1 MLVLQGDLKPVKER
15 FFFLHTSCEV
25 PFCTFISFANFKQ
38 AESEFKKKK
47 RIIIH
52 LQHILRVH
60 FFFINKGGTKKKCR
74 VLNEFMQVTVF

>member
-1 MLVLQGDLKPVKER
+1 MLQGDLKPVKER
-15 FFFLHTSCEV
+15 FFGVHLVKFHFVLLFHLQ
-25 PFCTFISFANFKQ
+25 ISNRLNQ
-38 AESEFKKKK
+38 NSKKK

>member
-1 MLVLQGDLKPVKER
+1 MLQGDLKPVKER
-15 FFFLHTSCEV
+15 FFGVHLVKFHFVLLFHLQ
-25 PFCTFISFANFKQ
+25 ISNRLNQNK
-38 AESEFKKKK
+38 KKKK

-60 FFFINKGGTKKKCR
+60 FFFINKGALKKKCR